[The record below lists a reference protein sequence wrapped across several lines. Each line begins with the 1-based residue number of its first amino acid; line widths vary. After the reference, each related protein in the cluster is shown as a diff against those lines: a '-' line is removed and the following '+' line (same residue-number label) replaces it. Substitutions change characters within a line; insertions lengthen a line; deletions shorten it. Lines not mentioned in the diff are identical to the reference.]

1 MKLRLLVNIIAG
13 TALALGSGLLAVT
26 PAHAA
31 ARDGVCDAGEFCYYY
46 NTGPAGSVSDFTT
59 SVANYGTDPATCYV
73 FKTPGLA
80 GYNHCIKNNAA
91 AVRNLTSQ
99 TVRIFYNS
107 GNTGTYLDIAP
118 GTARN
123 LQGTALYNN
132 NASHQFLGSSTPTAP
147 SVAAPFNARI
157 IAAASTHANGS
168 YAGQCAIF
176 VESVIRQAGGPQVY
190 LGSSLMG
197 YQASWSRYATEVS
210 WSQVIPGDV
219 VQFQVAPNR
228 VHTLIITGG
237 NSEATAT
244 IVDSNF
250 ASPGDGLVRRGTFA
264 SRLRSFGAG
273 SYKIWRVHA

>member
-1 MKLRLLVNIIAG
+1 MKLRLLVNIVAG
-13 TALALGSGLLAVT
+13 GALALGSGMLAVA

-46 NTGPAGSVSDFTT
+46 NTGPAGSVSDFST

-80 GYNHCIKNNAA
+80 GYNQCIKNNAA
-91 AVRNLTSQ
+91 AVRNLSSQ
-99 TVRIFYNS
+99 TVRISYNS
-107 GNTGTYLDIAP
+107 GNAGTYLDIAP
-118 GTARN
+118 GAALN

-132 NASHQFLGSSTPTAP
+132 NASHQFMGTTPTP
-147 SVAAPFNARI
+147 PQSVAAPFNARI
-157 IAAASTHANGS
+157 IAAADTHPNGS

-197 YQASWSRYATEVS
+197 YQAAWARYATQLT
-210 WSQVIPGDV
+210 WAQVIPGDV

-237 NSEATAT
+237 NSEANAT

-250 ASPGDGLVRRGTFA
+250 SSPADGRVRRGTFA